1 MNVSIIPK
9 TERMLKD
16 LIRAIRDDV
25 SDYSESYIKKL
36 VMPTYN
42 SIRVN
47 FLISKE
53 LKEKINVFS
62 KLSERIEM
70 FKRGTSLKILYRSTH
85 N

>member
-16 LIRAIRDDV
+16 LIRAIRDDE

-70 FKRGTSLKILYRSTH
+70 F
-85 N
+85 

>member
-16 LIRAIRDDV
+16 LNRAIRDDV

-70 FKRGTSLKILYRSTH
+70 F
-85 N
+85 

>member
-70 FKRGTSLKILYRSTH
+70 F
-85 N
+85 